1 MSFIFRRLFST
12 TTPAT
17 MDAAK
22 TKAQQMIDEN
32 AVSKYLHKLKPDHFV
47 LG

>member
-12 TTPAT
+12 STPAT

-22 TKAQQMIDEN
+22 TKAQKLIDEN
-32 AVSKYLHKLKPDHFV
+32 AVSE
-47 LG
+47 